1 MTTETQKE
9 VARSLDR
16 MAERC
21 IGRGKTPASG
31 KQCWFLAKLLIED
44 ARWAYHGLNSVH
56 GGSTDYALSSAE
68 ASRLIGDLLADQ
80 KKAA

>member
-1 MTTETQKE
+1 MTIDTQKE

-31 KQCWFLAKLLIED
+31 RQCWFLAKLLIED
-44 ARWAYHGLNSVH
+44 ASWDYHGLNSVH
-56 GGSTDYALSSAE
+56 GGSTDYALSSRD
-68 ASRLIGDLLADQ
+68 ASNLISDLLADA
-80 KKAA
+80 KKVA